1 MRLLTTPFV
10 EKWAGRMI
18 NIHPALLPA
27 FKGLDTHSRALAAGM
42 RIHGCTVHF
51 VTPDM
56 DDGPIIAQAAVPVL
70 TGDDETSLAARVLKA
85 EHGLYAL
92 ALKLVAEGKVGM
104 VDGKSVFSAT
114 SRMVENGD
122 QAIMSPA
129 ALRDDVDLEALA
141 RFTP

>member
-1 MRLLTTPFV
+1 
-10 EKWAGRMI
+10 
-18 NIHPALLPA
+18 
-27 FKGLDTHSRALAAGM
+27 
-42 RIHGCTVHF
+42 
-51 VTPDM
+51 
-56 DDGPIIAQAAVPVL
+56 VL

-92 ALKLVAEGKVGM
+92 ALKLVAEGKVSM